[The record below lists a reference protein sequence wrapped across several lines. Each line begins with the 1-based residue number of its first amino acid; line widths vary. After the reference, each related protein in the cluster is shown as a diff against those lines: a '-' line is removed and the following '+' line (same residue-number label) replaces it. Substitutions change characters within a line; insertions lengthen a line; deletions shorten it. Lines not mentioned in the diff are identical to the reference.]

1 MIISFKNYMGIMSFD
16 EITFPR
22 EPNVGFVII
31 KSFGFAFVI
40 IIGFDPHVV
49 EVGIWQLESCTL
61 DFS

>member
-1 MIISFKNYMGIMSFD
+1 MSFD

-31 KSFGFAFVI
+31 K
-40 IIGFDPHVV
+40 IIGFVVVIMIKFDPHVV
-49 EVGIWQLESCTL
+49 EVGIWQLEPFTL